1 MKDVLWDF
9 LSDFFVTIV
18 SALINLNLSEE
29 VLGLKKDK
37 YKTLYYLIC
46 PCFIFF
52 SNKPFV
58 NVNFAAYTVWILV
71 IQTVAYYIC
80 VKIFCKGRLLQPLL
94 LVILSQA
101 IVIVPQELLMLISNL
116 FFNVTSVTYIQEWSP
131 MWFLGGA
138 GTLSAAYLLIRVTA
152 ALFKKT
158 KPTFPKVQVI
168 MLAVYDTFMITMAG
182 YFWPNKKIMYGGNFS
197 ARNVS
202 LWFFLAMIFIISAI
216 SIYFILHK
224 KLLISKFDLFVSE
237 NKLNEQR
244 RYMENIKEQEYQ
256 IRRIRHDFK
265 NHVTTGLALM
275 REGKIHDADNYFSEF
290 LDSEL
295 TEARHYIN
303 TDYEALNAVV
313 NRKIGECTDNNIKVS
328 TAVSASLDNVAEM
341 DLCIV
346 LFNLFD
352 NAIEASGKVSGDR
365 LVKLDIF
372 QKKSYLVVRIQN
384 TVDGNVLADNPELKT
399 TKKDNKNH
407 GVGLNTIKDIVKR
420 YNGIFETE
428 EENNMFQVDVWLQ
441 NK

>member
-1 MKDVLWDF
+1 MKDALWVF
-9 LSDFFVTIV
+9 LTDFFVTIV

-29 VLGLKKDK
+29 VLGLKKQK
-37 YKTLYYLIC
+37 YKILYYLIC
-46 PCFIFF
+46 PAVIYF
-52 SNKPFV
+52 SNKPFI
-58 NVNFAAYTVWILV
+58 NVAIAGYNVWIHV
-71 IQTVAYYIC
+71 IQTTTYYLC
-80 VKIFCKGRLLQPLL
+80 VKIFCKGKLLQPLL

-101 IVIVPQELLMLISNL
+101 IVIVPQELLILISSL
-116 FFNVTSVTYIQEWSP
+116 FFNITSVTYIQEWSP

-138 GTLSAAYLLIRVTA
+138 ISLSAAYILIRVTA
-152 ALFKKT
+152 ALLKKT
-158 KPTFPKVQVI
+158 KPTFPKVQMI
-168 MLAVYDTFMITMAG
+168 MLTAYDTFMITMAG
-182 YFWPNKKIMYGGNFS
+182 FFWPNIEIIPEESFS

-202 LWFFLAMIFIISAI
+202 LWSFLAMIFIISTI
-216 SIYFILHK
+216 SIYFIFHK
-224 KLLISKFDLFVSE
+224 KLLISKFDLLVSE

-244 RYMENIKEQEYQ
+244 RQMENIKEQEYQ

-275 REGKIHDADNYFSEF
+275 REGKIQDADNYFSEF

-303 TDYEALNAVV
+303 TGYEALNAVV

-352 NAIEASGKVSGDR
+352 NAIEASGKVNGDR
-365 LVKLDIF
+365 LIKLDIF

-428 EENNMFQVDVWLQ
+428 EENNMFEVDVWLQ

>member
-1 MKDVLWDF
+1 MKDILWDF

-18 SALINLNLSEE
+18 FALPILNLSEE

-37 YKTLYYLIC
+37 YKILYYLIC

-58 NVNFAAYTVWILV
+58 NVRISAYEVWVYV
-71 IQTVAYYIC
+71 IQTAAYFIC
-80 VKIFCKGRLLQPLL
+80 VKIFCKGRILQPLL
-94 LVILSQA
+94 LVILAQA
-101 IVIVPQELLMLISNL
+101 IVIFPQELLMLISSL
-116 FFNVTSVTYIQEWSP
+116 FFNITSVTYIQEWSP

-138 GTLSAAYLLIRVTA
+138 GTLSAAYILIRIAV
-152 ALFKKT
+152 ALFKKS

-168 MLAVYDTFMITMAG
+168 MLVVYDTFMITMAG
-182 YFWPNKKIMYGGNFS
+182 YFWPNKKIMHEES
-197 ARNVS
+197 LSSRNVS
-202 LWFFLAMIFIISAI
+202 IWFFLAIAFIISAVCT
-216 SIYFILHK
+216 YFILHK
-224 KLLISKFDLFVSE
+224 KLLISKFDLLVSE

-244 RYMENIKEQEYQ
+244 RQMESIKEQEYQ

-275 REGKIHDADNYFSEF
+275 REGKIQDADNYFSEF

-295 TEARHYIN
+295 TETRHYIN
-303 TDYEALNAVV
+303 TDYEAINAVI
-313 NRKIGECTDNNIKVS
+313 NRKIGECTENNIKVS

-341 DLCIV
+341 DFCIV

>member
-9 LSDFFVTIV
+9 LSDFLPTIV
-18 SALINLNLSEE
+18 TSLMIVNFCEE
-29 VLGLKKDK
+29 ILGLKNEKNK
-37 YKTLYYLIC
+37 ILYYLIS
-46 PCFIFF
+46 PVFVFF

-58 NVNFAAYTVWILV
+58 NVRFAAEAIEIYFIHF
-71 IQTVAYYIC
+71 IAYYIC
-80 VKIFCKGRLLQPLL
+80 VKIFLKGGVLKPLL
-94 LVILSQA
+94 LVILGQM
-101 IVIVPQELLMLISNL
+101 IVNLPMTAFNLCANL
-116 FFNVTSVTYIQEWSP
+116 FFNISEVTFKQEWLS
-131 MWFLGGA
+131 MWFFAGA
-138 GTLSAAYLLIRVTA
+138 AVLTVGYFLLRIA
-152 ALFKKT
+152 IALFKKA
-158 KPTFPKVQVI
+158 KPSFPRTQI
-168 MLAVYDTFMITMAG
+168 LM
-182 YFWPNKKIMYGGNFS
+182 FS
-197 ARNVS
+197 AYDVFMVVMGAIFMDGKEVITEDAFSTRNTTIWATV
-202 LWFFLAMIFIISAI
+202 ATIVIITAI
-216 SIYFILHK
+216 AVYFILNK
-224 KLLISKFDLFVSE
+224 KLLNSKFDLLVSE

-275 REGKIHDADNYFSEF
+275 REGKIQDADNYFSEF

-352 NAIEASGKVSGDR
+352 NAIEASGKVNGDR
-365 LVKLDIF
+365 LIKLDIF